1 MAARLVPGLDGA
13 PLKHNLALTAQTPDI
28 AQSSVVV
35 VTVMGPVLRLAWLAP
50 ILVVMPAGVPQAAAL
65 AAPEPIRIGGSST
78 VFPVM
83 QAAIAAYQKGGAH
96 RQVRFELKE
105 TGTSAGFRQFCSGQ
119 LPLANASR
127 PINAKELKACAAKG
141 VTFLELPIGFDAITV
156 VVNPRNSWASS
167 ITTRELARLWNQGAA
182 GSVKSWSQ
190 VNLDWPNR
198 PIRLCGPGKDSGTY
212 DYFNKAINGGED
224 NSRADYFASEND
236 NDLVTCVAKNPDALG
251 YFGFAYYQAN
261 AKRLK
266 PLSIVGKR
274 GAALPSV
281 ASVQKELYV
290 PLSRPLFV
298 YVNDRA
304 LRQRPELQ
312 KFVTYTI
319 KNGLNLVRQAGYI
332 PMPSSTYMLVE
343 TKLYRHVSGTA
354 FGGDLPVGLTTGQA
368 LQRSLD
374 SIKKPAFR

>member
-1 MAARLVPGLDGA
+1 MAARLVSRLDGP
-13 PLKHNLALTAQTPDI
+13 PLKHNLALTVQGPGI
-28 AQSSVVV
+28 AQSSVVD
-35 VTVMGPVLRLAWLAP
+35 VTVMRPFLRLAWLAP
-50 ILVVMPAGVPQAAAL
+50 ILCVLPVGAGAASD
-65 AAPEPIRIGGSST
+65 PIRIGGSST

-83 QAAIAAYQKGGAH
+83 QVAIAAYQKGGAH

-127 PINAKELKACAAKG
+127 PINAKELKSCAAKG

-156 VVNPRNSWASS
+156 VVNPGNSWASS
-167 ITTRELARLWNQGAA
+167 ITTQELARLWKQGAA
-182 GSVKSWSQ
+182 GSVKTWNQ

-212 DYFNKAINGGED
+212 DYFNKAINGDED
-224 NSRADYFASEND
+224 NSRTDYFASEKD
-236 NDLVTCVAKNPDALG
+236 NELVACVAKNPEALG
-251 YFGFAYYQAN
+251 YFGFAYYQVN

-266 PLSIVGKR
+266 PLSVVGRR

-281 ASVQKELYV
+281 ASVQKEIYV

-312 KFVTYTI
+312 KFVTYVVQ
-319 KNGLNLVRQAGYI
+319 NGLSLVKQAGYI

-343 TKLYRHVSGTA
+343 SKLYRHVTGTA

-368 LQRSLD
+368 LQRSLE

>member
-1 MAARLVPGLDGA
+1 MAARLVSRLDGS
-13 PLKHNLALTAQTPDI
+13 PLKHNLALTAQGPGI
-28 AQSSVVV
+28 AQSSVVD
-35 VTVMGPVLRLAWLAP
+35 VTVMRPFLRLAWLAP
-50 ILVVMPAGVPQAAAL
+50 ILCVLPVGAWAASD
-65 AAPEPIRIGGSST
+65 PIRIGGSST

-83 QAAIAAYQKGGAH
+83 QAAIAAYQQGGAH

-127 PINAKELKACAAKG
+127 PINAKELKSCAANG

-156 VVNPRNSWASS
+156 VVNPGNSWASS
-167 ITTRELARLWNQGAA
+167 ITTQELARLWKQGAA
-182 GSVKSWSQ
+182 GSVKTWSQ

-212 DYFNKAINGGED
+212 DYFNKAINGDED
-224 NSRADYFASEND
+224 NSRTDYFASEKD
-236 NDLVTCVAKNPDALG
+236 NDLVACVAKNPEALG

-266 PLSIVGKR
+266 PLSVVGKR

-312 KFVTYTI
+312 KFLTYVVQ
-319 KNGLNLVRQAGYI
+319 NGLRLVKQAGYI

-343 TKLYRHVSGTA
+343 SKLYRHVTGTA

-368 LQRSLD
+368 LQRSLE

>member
-1 MAARLVPGLDGA
+1 MAARLVSGLDGSS
-13 PLKHNLALTAQTPDI
+13 LKHNLVLTAQNPQI

-35 VTVMGPVLRLAWLAP
+35 VTVMRSALRLAWLAP
-50 ILVVMPAGVPQAAAL
+50 MLFVMP
-65 AAPEPIRIGGSST
+65 
-78 VFPVM
+78 
-83 QAAIAAYQKGGAH
+83 AAIAAFQKGGAH

-156 VVNPRNSWASS
+156 VVHPRNTWASS
-167 ITTRELARLWNQGAA
+167 ITIRELARLWSAQAA
-182 GSVKSWSQ
+182 GSVKTWSQ

-212 DYFNKAINGGED
+212 DYFNKAINGDED
-224 NSRADYFASEND
+224 NSRPDYFASEVD
-236 NDLVTCVAKNPDALG
+236 NELVACVARNPEALG

-266 PLSIVGKR
+266 PLSIVGKK
-274 GAALPSV
+274 GPALPSV
-281 ASVQKELYV
+281 ASVQKETYV

-304 LRQRPELQ
+304 LRQRTELQ
-312 KFVTYTI
+312 KFVTYAI
-319 KNGLNLVRQAGYI
+319 QNGLNLVKQAGYI

-343 TKLYRHVSGTA
+343 SKLYRHVSGTA
-354 FGGDLPVGLTTGQA
+354 FGGDLPVGLTTSQS
-368 LQRSLD
+368 LQRSLE